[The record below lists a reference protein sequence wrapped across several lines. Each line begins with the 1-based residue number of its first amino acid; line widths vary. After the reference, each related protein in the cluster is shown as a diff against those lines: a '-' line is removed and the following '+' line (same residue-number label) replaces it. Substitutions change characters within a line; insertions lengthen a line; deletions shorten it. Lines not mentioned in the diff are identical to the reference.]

1 MSAMNLI
8 EAVRVSKSYH
18 QHIALKEVSLQVPEG
33 SVFGML
39 GPNGAGKTSL
49 IRIMNQITAPD
60 SGELLF
66 SGRRISPEDV
76 ESIGYLPEERG
87 LYRKMKMGEQC
98 LYLAQLKGMS
108 KRDAHKKLK
117 QWFAHFEIADWWNRR
132 VEDLSKGMAQK
143 VQFIST
149 IIHEP
154 KLLILDEPF
163 SGFDPINAEII
174 RKEMLKL
181 RDGGCTIIL
190 STHDMG
196 SVESL
201 CSHIALIN
209 RAEVILNGSVEE
221 VKNRFKSNTWR
232 IAFSGMGMDLGI
244 ALWAQFELIKTF
256 QVNGSQYAD
265 IRIPESLKLNDL
277 LNALIPHIDLHEVH
291 EVIPSMEEIFIQSV
305 QQFNQSHE

>member
-1 MSAMNLI
+1 MNLI

-108 KRDAHKKLK
+108 KRDAHNKLK

-221 VKNRFKSNTWR
+221 VKNRFKSHTWR

-256 QVNGSQYAD
+256 QDNGSQYAD

>member
-1 MSAMNLI
+1 MNLI

-33 SVFGML
+33 SVFCML

-108 KRDAHKKLK
+108 KRDAHNKLK

-221 VKNRFKSNTWR
+221 VKNRFKSHTWR

-256 QVNGSQYAD
+256 QDNGSQYAD

>member
-1 MSAMNLI
+1 MNLI